1 MNRNIQLPPWKAI
14 APDLLALAL
23 GLALAWF
30 LDWQTTDL
38 VWSLW
43 LGSLVLGYLTILS
56 TIAAGVYVGLN
67 AIFHPEFPKARRPLL
82 LALGAAGA
90 LFLLG
95 FFSLHFCAFH
105 AGHAGFLSLFF
116 PLEGMPPDAFF
127 DAFMNPF
134 RLWQTAIRHVLPLY
148 GVFLVPAIL
157 AERAHVFAAPAAA
170 IRAVNEGRPA
180 ASLVD
185 KVLPRSI
192 PAQDFGALFS
202 RPYVNVIRMHLLI
215 FFFAASH
222 ALHVDS
228 FLVYAAVSLVYFF
241 PWAAFRAAQGPGR
254 APLT

>member
-1 MNRNIQLPPWKAI
+1 MKRKIQFPPWKAI

-116 PLEGMPPDAFF
+116 PLEGMPPDAS
-127 DAFMNPF
+127 ASSTSIWISTRSGTSAPRHSLGRNG
-134 RLWQTAIRHVLPLY
+134 LIGVTASSGAPSGMIGPW
-148 GVFLVPAIL
+148 
-157 AERAHVFAAPAAA
+157 AER
-170 IRAVNEGRPA
+170 
-180 ASLVD
+180 L
-185 KVLPRSI
+185 
-192 PAQDFGALFS
+192 
-202 RPYVNVIRMHLLI
+202 
-215 FFFAASH
+215 
-222 ALHVDS
+222 
-228 FLVYAAVSLVYFF
+228 
-241 PWAAFRAAQGPGR
+241 
-254 APLT
+254 

>member
-1 MNRNIQLPPWKAI
+1 MNRKMQLPRWKTI
-14 APDLLALAL
+14 APDLLALFF

-30 LDWQTTDL
+30 LDWQTADL

-56 TIAAGVYVGLN
+56 TIAAGVYVGLHVV
-67 AIFHPEFPKARRPLL
+67 FHPEFPKARRPLL
-82 LALGAAGA
+82 LALGTAGA

-116 PLEGMPPDAFF
+116 PLEGMPPEAFF
-127 DAFMNPF
+127 DAFMNPL
-134 RLWQTAIRHVLPLY
+134 RLWQTAFRHVLPLY
-148 GVFLVPAIL
+148 GAFLVPAIL
-157 AERAHVFAAPAAA
+157 AERAHVFAAPASA

-180 ASLVD
+180 AGLVD
-185 KVLPRSI
+185 KVLPRSL
-192 PAQDFGALFS
+192 PGQNLGTLFS

-228 FLVYAAVSLVYFF
+228 FLVYAAVYGVYFF
-241 PWAAFRAAQGPGR
+241 PWAAFRTAQVPGR
-254 APLT
+254 AP